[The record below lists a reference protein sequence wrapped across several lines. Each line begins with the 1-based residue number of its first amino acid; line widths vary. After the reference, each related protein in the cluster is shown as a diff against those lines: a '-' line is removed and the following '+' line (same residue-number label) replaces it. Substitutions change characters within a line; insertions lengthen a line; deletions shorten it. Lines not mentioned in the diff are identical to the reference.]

1 MVKSISR
8 LDGPSADGLEPNLLL
23 GNYGNSSRQADL
35 PELIERAEN
44 AAHIKPFITPT
55 KIGGRR
61 VIQSTQSIWRVSAT
75 DVATRDELLNSAV
88 EGLIPHALALNHG
101 IKVIRIHPGNYIVET
116 TADVPCGYTICE
128 PR

>member
-1 MVKSISR
+1 LVPQLTDWNQTCFSETTATQAGR
-8 LDGPSADGLEPNLLL
+8 RTDR
-23 GNYGNSSRQADL
+23 NSSKAL
-35 PELIERAEN
+35 
-44 AAHIKPFITPT
+44 AHIKPFITPT

-61 VIQSTQSIWRVSAT
+61 VIHSTQSICRVSAS